1 MPWPWHFN
9 NFMSSTAF
17 VIAPNS
23 VRVWGQKETRLL
35 WDLLT
40 GKYLLSEGHKLKGL
54 FYCFIM
60 WLP

>member
-1 MPWPWHFN
+1 MLWPWHFN

-17 VIAPNS
+17 VLACNG
-23 VRVWGQKETRLL
+23 VRVWRQTQTRLL

-40 GKYLLSEGHKLKGL
+40 GEYLLSKSLEMKGL

-60 WLP
+60 WLL